1 MGRPRGFNLTFRP
14 IYLLIFESGG
24 KMITRKWFQISLG
37 LVVLALVSL
46 ACSVGGSTSDGSVQ
60 SFDEE
65 GMSFVPPKGTIVMN
79 FLLPSVEAKKTDS
92 SPEENTLGPYCSIS
106 AFERGDFTVDTMNQW
121 ENRTSN
127 ITKYYG
133 LTVGDPTQT
142 TLKGEIALVAELS
155 GNFAAEYDS
164 KMTAAYGKQ
173 LLASIKGERIFD
185 LFCFGPADR
194 KSETLEIYE
203 ALLGSVQFYDPIE
216 PTATP

>member
-1 MGRPRGFNLTFRP
+1 
-14 IYLLIFESGG
+14 
-24 KMITRKWFQISLG
+24 MITRKWLRIG
-37 LVVLALVSL
+37 LALAILLLVSL
-46 ACSVGGSTSDGSVQ
+46 ACSVSETASDGSVQ

-65 GMSFVPPKGTIVMN
+65 GMSFAPPKGTIVIN
-79 FLLPSVEAKKTDS
+79 FLVPSVEAKKADF

-106 AFERGDFTVDTMNQW
+106 AFERGNFTVDTINKW
-121 ENRTSN
+121 ENRTSG

-133 LTVGDPTQT
+133 LTVGDPTET
-142 TLKGEIALVAELS
+142 TLNGETALVAEIS

-203 ALLGSVQFYDPIE
+203 ALLGSVKFYDPIE

>member
-1 MGRPRGFNLTFRP
+1 MVKYP
-14 IYLLIFESGG
+14 
-24 KMITRKWFQISLG
+24 KWLQISW
-37 LVVLALVSL
+37 VVLILALVSL
-46 ACSVGGSTSDGSVQ
+46 ACSVTETTSDGSIQ

-65 GMSFVPPKGTIVMN
+65 GMSFAPPKGTIVMN
-79 FLLPSVEAKKTDS
+79 FLIPSVSAKKPDS

-106 AFERGDFTVDTMNQW
+106 ASERGDFTVDTINKW
-121 ENRTSN
+121 GNRTSG
-127 ITKYYG
+127 IPTYYG
-133 LTVGDPTQT
+133 LTVGDPTET
-142 TLKGEIALVAELS
+142 TLNGEMALVAEIS

-173 LLASIKGERIFD
+173 LMASINGERIFD
-185 LFCFGPADR
+185 LFCFSPADR